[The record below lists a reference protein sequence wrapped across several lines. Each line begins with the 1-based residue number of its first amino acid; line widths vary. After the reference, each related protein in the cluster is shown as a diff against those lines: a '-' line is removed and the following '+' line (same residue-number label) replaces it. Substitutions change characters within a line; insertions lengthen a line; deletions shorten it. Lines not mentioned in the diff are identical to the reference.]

1 MSGYL
6 IGEVCQALDVKPH
19 VLRYWEQQVALLKPR
34 KDHAGRR
41 LYTTRE
47 LQILFRL
54 RYLIR
59 TRKFTTEGA
68 AEKII
73 DELNGSGAN
82 RKAGFHQLREQL
94 MELTSQTRSSAR
106 QLQRACLPQSI
117 QQSQPHLLENWLQ
130 LTIGCRLS
138 IIAELER
145 WRRYGDRIAV
155 APRTRRL
162 NAGAHNENQPLAALP
177 VRPWQTAP
185 LQQLLPVSG
194 VRPRALLL
202 SLCAG
207 AATRAATGRLLQRA
221 AALIDSGN
229 QDGVEVTAWLVA
241 FDPQRQPWV
250 GRDAERENR
259 GRPAEQQAHLVEI
272 GPLPLQDARGKLHVS
287 AEREGLA
294 AHDCA
299 LLDAAHAVALG
310 DLRPLLDRAECVV
323 LDQTPGQS
331 GRTAS
336 EVVLEQLLGWFEPRA
351 TDLVAAAVPDISGGP
366 LHAAAVYTPLG
377 ACVVAPGLLIKAVET
392 AVLNYVGFSHRVLIA
407 DHNRSDTE
415 ARQLFGWRLRTL
427 DLLTAARRPRIF
439 VVEEQ

>member
-19 VLRYWEQQVALLKPR
+19 VLRYWEQQVPLLKPR

-41 LYTTRE
+41 LYSTRE

-73 DELNGSGAN
+73 DELSGTGAN

-94 MELTSQTRSSAR
+94 MELSSQAHRSAR
-106 QLQRACLPQSI
+106 QLQRACLPQFI

-130 LTIGCRLS
+130 LTIGCRLA
-138 IIAELER
+138 IIAELQR
-145 WRRYGDRIAV
+145 WSEYGERIAA
-155 APRTRRL
+155 APHRRRL
-162 NAGAHNENQPLAALP
+162 DPGPQKENQPLAALRI
-177 VRPWQTAP
+177 RPWQTAP
-185 LQQLLPVSG
+185 RQQLLPVSG
-194 VRPRALLL
+194 VRPRVLLL

-207 AATRAATGRLLQRA
+207 AATRAASGRLLQRA
-221 AALIDSGN
+221 AALINSGN

-241 FDPQRQPWV
+241 FDPLRQPWI
-250 GRDAERENR
+250 RQDAERESR

-299 LLDAAHAVALG
+299 LLDAAHALALG
-310 DLRPLLDRAECVV
+310 HLRPLLDRAECVV
-323 LDQTPGQS
+323 LDQALDQS
-331 GRTAS
+331 TQAAS
-336 EVVLEQLLGWFEPRA
+336 EVVLEQLLWWFEPRT
-351 TDLVAAAVPDISGGP
+351 TDLVAAAAPDNSGG
-366 LHAAAVYTPLG
+366 LQYATAVYTPLG

-392 AVLNYVGFSHRVLIA
+392 AVLNCVEFSHRVLIA
-407 DHNRSDTE
+407 DHSRSDTE